1 MPLADAIQGDK
12 FALGGQ
18 LTNSSRGGAGLS
30 QRRLCRLL
38 WIQAFL
44 GLSSN
49 QATLGKQLIEPS
61 LLITSTMTNQA
72 WFHFFLFVNTDD
84 ATLFAFVLA
93 PLLAT
98 EPAVVTWCAKSC
110 FADDKL
116 PVRAAALFADFI
128 TGDF

>member
-12 FALGGQ
+12 FALGRQ

-49 QATLGKQLIEPS
+49 QATSGKQLIEPS

-72 WFHFFLFVNTDD
+72 WFHFFLFVNTDP
-84 ATLFAFVLA
+84 TLFAFVLA

-98 EPAVVTWCAKSC
+98 EPAVVTRCAKSC
-110 FADDKL
+110 FADDQL